1 MAQQSPSAVGHA
13 TDPAGPGFSWAAAAG
28 GLRDVFGR
36 RAWVKLFSW
45 RAVLVAV
52 AIVFLP
58 IGGSLYL
65 SYEAGL
71 EQTQQRAANLA
82 ERIAVR
88 ARTILLN
95 AEAAIADTAFDALQG
110 CSEALIE
117 EFRASTALNFAI
129 RSMGY
134 STSGFVVPCTA
145 WGVLEPPH
153 RVPERPVFLQ
163 TPGGLVQF
171 IVPTEAFP
179 TPGYSIVMA
188 HQLRDGNWLYVL
200 IEPEVFIDPA
210 DFNVFF
216 ADVRIDLSVAGQWL
230 AGWGNRQIGNDDVL
244 GADASL
250 GVFNGAVHV
259 AVPRAVA
266 VGDWRREVLA
276 SVAVGLAVSAAL
288 IVLLVVTLRRRV
300 RQLQRAAL
308 AREIEAASQV
318 QRSLLPPPP
327 PPGFPIDAVNRPL
340 GFVSGDFYDFYRRED
355 GLIAFTL
362 GDVAGKGLDAALLMS
377 KTVALFRHLGKA
389 ERDPGTVLAT
399 MNDELCETA
408 SQGRFVTCVVGLFDE
423 RRGIVRFANAG
434 HVPPLLLVP
443 DIVPLSFEAE
453 RPPLGILPGLDFPSE
468 EVMLDGGAFYVIT
481 DGLLECRDGDSREI
495 GMEGVSEVLGRFCA
509 AHACGQPDNVV
520 AEVERRGWI
529 TRDDLTVLVISQA
542 TA

>member
-1 MAQQSPSAVGHA
+1 MVERSPVGRSDA
-13 TDPAGPGFSWAAAAG
+13 TDLAAHGFSWAAATG

-36 RAWVKLFSW
+36 RAWLKLFSW

-65 SYEAGL
+65 SYETGL
-71 EQTQQRAANLA
+71 DETQRQAANLA
-82 ERIAVR
+82 QRIAVR
-88 ARTILLN
+88 ARSLLLN
-95 AEAAIADTAFDALQG
+95 AEAALADTAFDAVSG
-110 CSEALIE
+110 CSEALIG
-117 EFRASTALNFAI
+117 EFRAATVFNFAI

-134 STSGFVVPCTA
+134 STAEFVVPCTA
-145 WGVLEPPH
+145 WGVLDPPY
-153 RVPERPVFLQ
+153 RVPERPSFVR

-171 IVPTEAFP
+171 VVPTEAFP

-216 ADVRIDLSVAGQWL
+216 ADVRIDLSLAGQWL
-230 AGWGNRQIGNDDVL
+230 AGWGNREIGGDGVL
-244 GADASL
+244 TADAAI
-250 GVFNGAVHV
+250 GVFEGVVHV

-266 VGDWRREVLA
+266 IGGWRQEVLA

-288 IVLLVVTLRRRV
+288 VVLLIITLRRRV
-300 RQLQRAAL
+300 GQLQRAAL

-355 GLIAFTL
+355 GLIAFAL

-377 KTVALFRHLGKA
+377 KAVALFRHLGKV
-389 ERDPGTVLAT
+389 ERDPGIVLAT

-408 SQGRFVTCVVGLFDE
+408 SQGRFVTCVAGVFDE
-423 RRGIVRFANAG
+423 ASGVVRIANAG
-434 HVPPLLLVP
+434 HVPPLRLVP
-443 DIVPLSFEAE
+443 DTVPLSYEAT
-453 RPPLGILPGLDFPSE
+453 RPPLGILPGLDYPSE
-468 EVMLDGGAFYVIT
+468 GVLLDGGALYVIT
-481 DGLLECRDGDSREI
+481 DGLMECRDTAGREI
-495 GMEGVSEVLGRFCA
+495 GMDGVAQLLAPHCA
-509 AHACGQPDNVV
+509 GHACGQPDRLV
-520 AEVERRGWI
+520 AEVERRGWS
-529 TRDDLTVLVISQA
+529 TRDDLTVLVISQS